1 MDLLSKV
8 LSLGNNIKSYSK
20 KKGTQL
26 KENLLEFSRAPAP
39 PKLQKAAA
47 FMQRNDPLALLR
59 NAPKLDQA
67 KKISFKKNPLL
78 RTGAEIGQLIANTP
92 SEIFRSAGKAF
103 TMARDTPIRSKSD
116 ALKLAGAT
124 GELATNMAG
133 LVLGGGAVKKAA
145 TTAFQKGGQVLSRNI
160 IKEGAKT
167 GAKQGLIYGSA
178 YGASEGAQEGD
189 NVSEQARNII
199 KRALQGGGTGLV
211 FGAGLGAGT
220 SAAGLATKMGVNEVK
235 NIVDDI
241 KRLRNPYSK
250 KIVSAEDF
258 ILRDGEK
265 VPMSRNAVSREAV
278 TVTRGASRKQDDR
291 YGGRSVKEIF
301 VDTIKEPFEPK
312 SGTGKFIMNPKMGLS
327 IEDISKEAKKYK
339 TYAAFE
345 KAFNIKYRDD
355 WSGSKSP
362 KADEMRKF
370 LKGVYFHGTSS
381 EKEIKKGGFKKGE
394 YWNGGAYFADTPER
408 AIDYK
413 KQNRGSGSGSAVF
426 ATEMKGAKLKEIPY
440 SEFRAINK
448 GDYDMEDVV
457 ASLKR
462 QGYDGVKT
470 NEIGETLLWNT
481 EKASGSRTL
490 KEIFQ
495 DSRDFE
501 PKSEV
506 GKFLKNPKMGLS
518 VEDVTKGK
526 GKVFEGTV
534 YRGEVDG
541 EGNGNLGNFF
551 SAEKDRAQFYVDFKN
566 KKLGT
571 QGGKVIEENV
581 RLENPLRLP
590 EENLEAFEGM
600 QKQIPALKKILK
612 TMYADED
619 GTKTDE
625 SIVAGEKLIQ
635 AWAKKNGHDGVI
647 FGDGAIVIP
656 FNRTAKKV
664 AEEGAEAVVTKP
676 KTAQEV
682 MGEAVAP
689 KTDESPALGQIF
701 KKTDPPKV
709 MTTADLPEDGQ
720 KLRGFQTTV
729 KDTLGT
735 PPEVAFGVD
744 KSKAAF
750 YDPLSNKEV
759 VDRLMP
765 IVTDN
770 EGEALRLARTG
781 DSTEGNAAAML
792 MIDKFLKNER
802 FEEARQLI
810 EEVSPRFTDQGQK
823 VQILSLYGRL
833 TPTGAIKFAQRVV
846 DEANKKLSKGKQI
859 YLTQDNIGE
868 ISKLAE
874 GIKGLQEGTRE
885 YAVAVAKMMDSIAS
899 VVPPSLGQKL
909 ATIQTMAQLLNP
921 KTAIRNILGNGL
933 FAALEQVSDVV
944 GAGLDKAVAT
954 KTGQRSVVL
963 PDLKV
968 QLQGGKE
975 GFKMGL
981 EDAILGIDTGNMGTQ
996 FDIPNKTFRDGFLGE
1011 LEKALNIELRAT
1023 DRGFYTAAFKGSL
1036 DNQMRA
1042 AGVDAPKPEMLERAH
1057 YEAMYRTFQDD
1068 SVLAK
1073 FLSGTKK
1080 VLNAGKEF
1088 GLGDFVLKYPKT
1100 PGNLVSRGIDYSP
1113 AGFLKALLTATKPMM
1128 GRGDFDQRLMVQELS
1143 RALVGSGIIASSYV
1157 LAKLGIMTASPEKDY
1172 EIAATQRTEG
1182 QSPFTINLSGLKRYV
1197 LSGFNENA
1205 AKPIEGDIIS
1215 NYDWLQPTAI
1225 GISMGAN
1232 AALNPKAN
1240 KKDLITGQINT
1251 ALQSLQSSV
1260 DTVTQQ
1266 PVVKGIADFAYDY
1279 AKPGGGLIPA
1289 LTGIATNAPASFI
1302 PSLLN
1307 QVGQLFDNTSRNSYD
1322 PNALMEAGNKVMAKI
1337 PGVRNTLEPRV
1348 DVWGD
1353 EQQMYKLGGNNV
1365 LNVFLNPAFM
1375 SRYVDKPEAGLV
1387 LDIFNRS
1394 GETQQAPRMVDKK
1407 LKINGETLE
1416 LEAEQVTEY
1425 QTFVGEKTKEAF
1437 ARLAEDKGFGL
1448 LSDEEKAKR
1457 MGNIL
1462 SDINTA
1468 AKVELFGQDAKKI
1481 SKGAKEILLGT
1492 GGDNEPLTG
1501 VPDDVAKSIYL
1512 YDLEKYT
1519 KANDQTGI
1527 KKFTFEKDKA
1537 SVARQIFDGAT
1548 KYEDI
1553 PEEEKASIYEAM
1565 GLKAED
1571 VEYDAIAYQPDDA
1584 KGQYLIEQ
1592 MQSAD
1597 LDHASVLQALAG
1609 GRVESIGG
1617 RMLASDGVLDDL
1629 YHAGIIT
1636 DAEKKSLKKLKL
1648 GRDGQLKSSVGSG
1661 GGSGK
1666 KKSSAALNSLI
1677 KEIMAGPDVPKTKT
1691 ASAKSQ
1697 AVKPIKL
1704 AKSTVNTDIQSVS
1717 EREIVAPSAQ
1727 DIIRRASV
1735 PSTGSNVAEA
1745 RRLVES
1751 VRGGGSTARTP
1762 VKLSQSFFRGGR

>member
-1 MDLLSKV
+1 MDLLSKA

-39 PKLQKAAA
+39 PKLQKAAV

-59 NAPKLDQA
+59 NAPKIDQA

-78 RTGAEIGQLIANTP
+78 RTGAEIGQLLVNTP
-92 SEIFRSAGKAF
+92 SEIARSAGKAF

-145 TTAFQKGGQVLSRNI
+145 TTAFQQGGKVLARNV

-220 SAAGLATKMGVNEVK
+220 SAAGLATKN
-235 NIVDDI
+235 
-241 KRLRNPYSK
+241 
-250 KIVSAEDF
+250 
-258 ILRDGEK
+258 
-265 VPMSRNAVSREAV
+265 
-278 TVTRGASRKQDDR
+278 
-291 YGGRSVKEIF
+291 GGRSIKEIF
-301 VDTIKEPFEPK
+301 VD
-312 SGTGKFIMNPKMGLS
+312 MNPKMGLS
-327 IEDISKEAKKYK
+327 IEDITKRKGGTE
-339 TYAAFE
+339 E
-345 KAFNIKYRDD
+345 KMVTIYRGQNEPEFSLDT
-355 WSGSKSP
+355 KR
-362 KADEMRKF
+362 RKVHDM
-370 LKGVYFHGTSS
+370 KGTS
-381 EKEIKKGGFKKGE
+381 F
-394 YWNGGAYFADTPER
+394 
-408 AIDYK
+408 
-413 KQNRGSGSGSAVF
+413 
-426 ATEMKGAKLKEIPY
+426 
-440 SEFRAINK
+440 
-448 GDYDMEDVV
+448 
-457 ASLKR
+457 
-462 QGYDGVKT
+462 
-470 NEIGETLLWNT
+470 
-481 EKASGSRTL
+481 SRT
-490 KEIFQ
+490 KEQ
-495 DSRDFE
+495 AE
-501 PKSEV
+501 PYTLS
-506 GKFLKNPKMGLS
+506 GRGKNP
-518 VEDVTKGK
+518 TI
-526 GKVFEGTV
+526 
-534 YRGEVDG
+534 
-541 EGNGNLGNFF
+541 
-551 SAEKDRAQFYVDFKN
+551 
-566 KKLGT
+566 
-571 QGGKVIEENV
+571 IEASI
-581 RLENPLRLP
+581 P
-590 EENLEAFEGM
+590 ES
-600 QKQIPALKKILK
+600 KILK
-612 TMYADED
+612 FED
-619 GTKTDE
+619 LPEVEKNYVKKE
-625 SIVAGEKLIQ
+625 VAGMTDDDIVEGSLVENVMDRMVPYAKIMGKEAIDMKTFFRGLVDEVRVLDDSKAFKL
-635 AWAKKNGHDGVI
+635 K
-647 FGDGAIVIP
+647 
-656 FNRTAKKV
+656 
-664 AEEGAEAVVTKP
+664 GAEAVQTKP

-885 YAVAVAKMMDSIAS
+885 YAVAVAKMMDSIAA

-996 FDIPNKTFRDGFLGE
+996 FDIPNKTFRDGFLGQ

-1073 FLSGTKK
+1073 LLSGAKNG
-1080 VLNAGKEF
+1080 LNLGKEF

-1113 AGFLKALLTATKPMM
+1113 LGFAKALLTVTKPMM

-1143 RALVGSGIIASSYV
+1143 RALVGSGIIASSFV
-1157 LAKLGIMTASPEKDY
+1157 LAKLGIMTASPEKDF
-1172 EIAATQRTEG
+1172 EIGATQRTAG

-1240 KKDLITGQINT
+1240 KKDLITGQLNT
-1251 ALQSLQSSV
+1251 ALASMQSSV
-1260 DTVTQQ
+1260 DTITQQ

-1279 AKPGGGLIPA
+1279 AKPGGGIIPA
-1289 LTGIATNAPASFI
+1289 LTGVATNAPASFI

-1425 QTFVGEKTKEAF
+1425 QTFVGKETKEAF

-1519 KANDQTGI
+1519 KANEQTGI

-1537 SVARQIFDGAT
+1537 SVARQIFDGDT

-1553 PEEEKASIYEAM
+1553 PEEQKGAIYEAM

-1592 MQSAD
+1592 MQSAN

-1648 GRDGQLKSSVGSG
+1648 GRDGQLVSKAGSG
-1661 GGSGK
+1661 SGSGK

-1691 ASAKSQ
+1691 ASVKSQ

-1735 PSTGSNVAEA
+1735 PTTTSNVAEA
-1745 RRLVES
+1745 RRVVES

>member
-1 MDLLSKV
+1 MDLLSKA
-8 LSLGNNIKSYSK
+8 LSLGNNIKSYAK
-20 KKGTQL
+20 KKGDKL
-26 KENLLEFSRAPAP
+26 KLALNAPAP
-39 PKLQKAAA
+39 QWMQKVDQNLREFSKAAE
-47 FMQRNDPLALLR
+47 NT
-59 NAPKLDQA
+59 PKF
-67 KKISFKKNPLL
+67 SFAEKAKNPVARVALSIPQTFL
-78 RTGAEIGQLIANTP
+78 NIPSSFARGA
-92 SEIFRSAGKAF
+92 F
-103 TMARDTPIRSKSD
+103 SD
-116 ALKLAGAT
+116 YGVKPTASHL
-124 GELATNMAG
+124 
-133 LVLGGGAVKKAA
+133 VKKAGQAA
-145 TTAFQKGGQVLSRNI
+145 TVGLDIGSLFGGGKVAKEVATKAFQQGGKILSRNI
-160 IKEGAKT
+160 IKQGAKT
-167 GAKQGLIYGSA
+167 GAKQGLAYGTA
-178 YGASEGAQEGD
+178 YGAAEGAQEGD
-189 NVSEQARNII
+189 NVSEQAKNII
-199 KRALQGGGTGLV
+199 KRALQGGATGLV
-211 FGAGLGAGT
+211 FGAGLGGT
-220 SAAGLATKMGVNEVK
+220 VSAAGLATKAGVNEVK

-265 VPMSRNAVSREAV
+265 VPMSKNAVSREKM
-278 TVTRGASRKQDDR
+278 TVTRGANSKEHDR

-312 SGTGKFIMNPKMGLS
+312 SGTGKFLM
-327 IEDISKEAKKYK
+327 
-339 TYAAFE
+339 
-345 KAFNIKYRDD
+345 
-355 WSGSKSP
+355 
-362 KADEMRKF
+362 
-370 LKGVYFHGTSS
+370 
-381 EKEIKKGGFKKGE
+381 
-394 YWNGGAYFADTPER
+394 
-408 AIDYK
+408 
-413 KQNRGSGSGSAVF
+413 
-426 ATEMKGAKLKEIPY
+426 
-440 SEFRAINK
+440 
-448 GDYDMEDVV
+448 
-457 ASLKR
+457 
-462 QGYDGVKT
+462 
-470 NEIGETLLWNT
+470 
-481 EKASGSRTL
+481 
-490 KEIFQ
+490 
-495 DSRDFE
+495 
-501 PKSEV
+501 
-506 GKFLKNPKMGLS
+506 NPKMGLS

-526 GKVFEGTV
+526 GKAFEGTV
-534 YRGEVDG
+534 YRGEV
-541 EGNGNLGNFF
+541 EGGANRNIGNFF
-551 SAEKDRAQFYVDFKN
+551 SKEKDRAQFYVDFKN

-571 QGGKVIEENV
+571 QGGRVVEENV
-581 RLENPLRLP
+581 RLENPLRVP
-590 EENLEAFEGM
+590 EDHLDAFEGM
-600 QKQIPALKKILK
+600 QKEIPALKKVLK

-619 GTKTDE
+619 GTKTDDA
-625 SIVAGEKLIQ
+625 IVAGERLMQ
-635 AWAKKNGHDGVI
+635 DWAKKNGHDGIV
-647 FGDGAIVIP
+647 FGDGAIVITLK
-656 FNRTAKKV
+656 NSAKKAV
-664 AEEGAEAVVTKP
+664 QEGAEAVQTKP

-689 KTDESPALGQIF
+689 KKAESPALGQIF
-701 KKTDPPKV
+701 KESEPPKV
-709 MTTADLPEDGQ
+709 MTKEDLPEQGQ

-729 KDTLGT
+729 QETLGT

-759 VDRLMP
+759 VDKLMP
-765 IVTDN
+765 LVTGN
-770 EGEALRLARTG
+770 ESEALKLARTG

-792 MIDKFLKNER
+792 MIDKFLKSER

-810 EEVSPRFTDQGQK
+810 EEVSPRFTEQGQK

-846 DEANKKLSKGKQI
+846 DEANKKLSKGKQL
-859 YLTQDNIGE
+859 YLTQENIGE
-868 ISKLAE
+868 ISQLADN
-874 GIKGLQEGTRE
+874 IKGLQEGTRE
-885 YAVAVAKMMDSIAS
+885 YAVAVAKMMDSIAA

-933 FAALEQVSDVV
+933 FAALENVSDVV
-944 GAGLDKAVAT
+944 GAGVDKLVAG
-954 KTGQRSVVL
+954 KTGKRSVVL

-996 FDIPNKTFRDGFLGE
+996 FDIPNKTFRDGFLGQ

-1023 DRGFYTAAFKGSL
+1023 DRGFYTAAFRGSL

-1042 AGVDAPKPEMLERAH
+1042 DGVTTPKPEMLERAH

-1113 AGFLKALLTATKPMM
+1113 VGFAKALLTATKPMM
-1128 GRGDFDQRLMVQELS
+1128 GRGDFDQRLVVQELS

-1157 LAKLGIMTASPEKDY
+1157 LAKLGIMTASPEKDF

-1182 QSPFTINLSGLKRYV
+1182 QSPFTINLSALKRFV
-1197 LSGFNENA
+1197 LSGFNADA
-1205 AKPIEGDIIS
+1205 AKPMEGDIIS

-1260 DTVTQQ
+1260 DTITQQ

-1289 LTGIATNAPASFI
+1289 LTGVASSAPASFI

-1307 QVGQLFDNTSRNSYD
+1307 QVGQLFDNTSRNPYD
-1322 PNALMEAGNKVMAKI
+1322 PSALQEAGNKVMARI
-1337 PGVRNTLEPRV
+1337 PGLRNTLEPRV
-1348 DVWGD
+1348 DVWGN
-1353 EQQMYKLGGNNV
+1353 EQQMYKLGGNSV
-1365 LNVFLNPAFM
+1365 FNVFLNPSFM

-1407 LKINGETLE
+1407 IKVNGETLE
-1416 LEAEQVTEY
+1416 LEAEQVTAY
-1425 QTFVGEKTKEAF
+1425 QTFVGQKTQEAF
-1437 ARLAEDKGFGL
+1437 SRLAEDKGFQL

-1468 AKVELFGQDAKKI
+1468 AKVELFGQDPKKI
-1481 SKGAKEILLGT
+1481 SKGAKEILLGSND
-1492 GGDNEPLTG
+1492 GGDAMTG
-1501 VPDDVAKSIYL
+1501 VPEDVAKSIYL

-1527 KKFTFEKDKA
+1527 KKYTFDKDKA
-1537 SVARQIFDGAT
+1537 AVARQIYDGAS

-1553 PEEEKASIYEAM
+1553 PEGEKAAIYEAM

-1584 KGQYLIEQ
+1584 KGQYLIDQ
-1592 MQSAD
+1592 MQEAN

-1648 GRDGQLKSSVGSG
+1648 GRDGQLISKASTG

-1677 KEIMAGPDVPKTKT
+1677 KEIMQGADLPKSKKVV
-1691 ASAKSQ
+1691 AAKP
-1697 AVKPIKL
+1697 VKPIKL
-1704 AKSTVNTDIQSVS
+1704 QQSTVNPEIQSIDS
-1717 EREIVAPSAQ
+1717 EDIVAPSAQ
-1727 DIIRRASV
+1727 DIIRKASV
-1735 PSTGSNVAEA
+1735 PNYTSNVAEA

>member
-1 MDLLSKV
+1 MDLLSKA
-8 LSLGNNIKSYSK
+8 LSLGNNIKSYAK
-20 KKGTQL
+20 KKGDKIKL
-26 KENLLEFSRAPAP
+26 ALNAPAP
-39 PKLQKAAA
+39 QWMQKVDQNLREFSKAAE
-47 FMQRNDPLALLR
+47 NT
-59 NAPKLDQA
+59 PKF
-67 KKISFKKNPLL
+67 SFAEKAKNPVARVALSIPQTFL
-78 RTGAEIGQLIANTP
+78 NIPSSFARGA
-92 SEIFRSAGKAF
+92 F
-103 TMARDTPIRSKSD
+103 SD
-116 ALKLAGAT
+116 YGVKPTASHL
-124 GELATNMAG
+124 
-133 LVLGGGAVKKAA
+133 VKKAGQAANVGLDIGSLFGGGKVAKEVA
-145 TTAFQKGGQVLSRNI
+145 TKAFQQGGKILAGNI
-160 IKEGAKT
+160 IKQGAKT
-167 GAKQGLIYGSA
+167 GAKQGLA
-178 YGASEGAQEGD
+178 YGAAYGATEGAQEGD
-189 NVSEQARNII
+189 NLSEQAKNIV

-220 SAAGLATKMGVNEVK
+220 SAAGLATKLSVNEVK

-250 KIVSAEDF
+250 KIVSAEDY

-265 VPMSRNAVSREAV
+265 VPMSKNAVSREKM
-278 TVTRGASRKQDDR
+278 TVTRGANSKEYDK

-312 SGTGKFIMNPKMGLS
+312 SGTGKFLM
-327 IEDISKEAKKYK
+327 
-339 TYAAFE
+339 
-345 KAFNIKYRDD
+345 
-355 WSGSKSP
+355 
-362 KADEMRKF
+362 
-370 LKGVYFHGTSS
+370 
-381 EKEIKKGGFKKGE
+381 
-394 YWNGGAYFADTPER
+394 
-408 AIDYK
+408 
-413 KQNRGSGSGSAVF
+413 
-426 ATEMKGAKLKEIPY
+426 
-440 SEFRAINK
+440 
-448 GDYDMEDVV
+448 
-457 ASLKR
+457 
-462 QGYDGVKT
+462 
-470 NEIGETLLWNT
+470 
-481 EKASGSRTL
+481 
-490 KEIFQ
+490 
-495 DSRDFE
+495 
-501 PKSEV
+501 
-506 GKFLKNPKMGLS
+506 NPKMGLS
-518 VEDVTKGK
+518 VEDVTKK
-526 GKVFEGTV
+526 PEYK
-534 YRGEVDG
+534 
-541 EGNGNLGNFF
+541 
-551 SAEKDRAQFYVDFKN
+551 A
-566 KKLGT
+566 
-571 QGGKVIEENV
+571 IE
-581 RLENPLRLP
+581 
-590 EENLEAFEGM
+590 
-600 QKQIPALKKILK
+600 KQIETAQK
-612 TMYADED
+612 
-619 GTKTDE
+619 
-625 SIVAGEKLIQ
+625 
-635 AWAKKNGHDGVI
+635 
-647 FGDGAIVIP
+647 AIE
-656 FNRTAKKV
+656 TQKKV
-664 AEEGAEAVVTKP
+664 TKPEFQQDMIIFKDEKGTPRVVPRDSFESKKQGEILATVKKDGSVVMEPEKPLPASLPDAPETKP

-689 KTDESPALGQIF
+689 KKAESPALEQIF
-701 KKTDPPKV
+701 KESEPPKV
-709 MTTADLPEDGQ
+709 MTKADLPEQGQ

-729 KDTLGT
+729 QETLGT

-759 VDRLMP
+759 VDKLMP
-765 IVTDN
+765 LVTGN
-770 EGEALRLARTG
+770 ESEALKLARTG

-810 EEVSPRFTDQGQK
+810 EEVSPRFTEQGQK

-846 DEANKKLSKGKQI
+846 DEANKKLPKGKQI
-859 YLTQDNIGE
+859 YLTQNNIGE
-868 ISKLAE
+868 ISQLADN
-874 GIKGLQEGTRE
+874 IKGLQEGTRE
-885 YAVAVAKMMDSIAS
+885 YAVAVAKMMDSIAA

-933 FAALEQVSDVV
+933 FAALENVSDVV
-944 GAGLDKAVAT
+944 GAGVDKLVAG
-954 KTGQRSVVL
+954 KTGKRSVVL

-996 FDIPNKTFRDGFLGE
+996 FDIPSKTFRDGFLGQ

-1023 DRGFYTAAFKGSL
+1023 DRGFYTAAFRGSL

-1042 AGVDAPKPEMLERAH
+1042 EGVTTPKPEMLERAH

-1113 AGFLKALLTATKPMM
+1113 VGFAKALLTATKPMM
-1128 GRGDFDQRLMVQELS
+1128 GRGDFDQRLVVQELS

-1157 LAKLGIMTASPEKDY
+1157 LAKLGIMTASPEKDF

-1182 QSPFTINLSGLKRYV
+1182 QSPFTINLSALKRFV
-1197 LSGFNENA
+1197 LSGFNADA
-1205 AKPIEGDIIS
+1205 AKPVEGDIIS

-1260 DTVTQQ
+1260 DTITQQ

-1289 LTGIATNAPASFI
+1289 LTGVATNAPASFI

-1322 PNALMEAGNKVMAKI
+1322 PNALIEAGNKVMAKI

-1365 LNVFLNPAFM
+1365 FNVFLNPAFM

-1416 LEAEQVTEY
+1416 LSAEQVTEY
-1425 QTFVGEKTKEAF
+1425 QTFVGSKTKEAF
-1437 ARLAEDKGFGL
+1437 SRLAEDKGFQL

-1519 KANDQTGI
+1519 KPNDQTGI

-1537 SVARQIFDGAT
+1537 AVARQIFDGDT

-1553 PEEEKASIYEAM
+1553 PEEQKAAIYEAM

-1592 MQSAD
+1592 MQAAN

-1648 GRDGQLKSSVGSG
+1648 GRDGQLVSKAGSG
-1661 GGSGK
+1661 SGSGK

-1677 KEIMAGPDVPKTKT
+1677 KEIMQGADVPKSKKT
-1691 ASAKSQ
+1691 ATA
-1697 AVKPIKL
+1697 APAKPIKL
-1704 AKSTVNTDIQSVS
+1704 PKSTVNPDIQSVDS
-1717 EREIVAPSAQ
+1717 EDIVAPSAQ
-1727 DIIRRASV
+1727 DIIRKASV
-1735 PSTGSNVAEA
+1735 PNYTSNVAEA

>member
-1 MDLLSKV
+1 MDLLSKA
-8 LSLGNNIKSYSK
+8 LSLGNNIKSYAK
-20 KKGTQL
+20 KKGDKL
-26 KENLLEFSRAPAP
+26 KLALNAPAP
-39 PKLQKAAA
+39 QWMQKADQNLREFSKAA
-47 FMQRNDPLALLR
+47 ENT
-59 NAPKLDQA
+59 PKF
-67 KKISFKKNPLL
+67 SFAEKAKNPVSRFALS
-78 RTGAEIGQLIANTP
+78 IPQSIANIPSNFARGAFSDYGAKATP
-92 SEIFRSAGKAF
+92 SF
-103 TMARDTPIRSKSD
+103 
-116 ALKLAGAT
+116 L
-124 GELATNMAG
+124 
-133 LVLGGGAVKKAA
+133 VKKAGQAASVGLDIGSLFGGGKVAKEVA
-145 TTAFQKGGQVLSRNI
+145 TKAFQQGGKILARNV
-160 IKEGAKT
+160 IKQGAKT
-167 GAKQGLIYGSA
+167 GAKQGVA
-178 YGASEGAQEGD
+178 YGAAYGAAEGAQEGD
-189 NVSEQARNII
+189 NVSEQAKNII
-199 KRALQGGGTGLV
+199 KRALQGSASGLV

-220 SAAGLATKMGVNEVK
+220 SAAGLATKAGVIESK
-235 NIVDDI
+235 NLVDDAR
-241 KRLRNPYSK
+241 RLINPYSK
-250 KIVSAEDF
+250 KIVSADDF

-265 VPMSRNAVSREAV
+265 VPMSKNAVSREV
-278 TVTRGASRKQDDR
+278 MKVLKGASRSDLDKYGDR
-291 YGGRSVKEIF
+291 SMKEIF
-301 VDTIKEPFEPK
+301 VDTIKEPFVPK
-312 SGTGKFIMNPKMGLS
+312 SFTGKGIQS
-327 IEDISKEAKKYK
+327 
-339 TYAAFE
+339 
-345 KAFNIKYRDD
+345 
-355 WSGSKSP
+355 
-362 KADEMRKF
+362 
-370 LKGVYFHGTSS
+370 LKGKGGLNLKTVGGGKPGYSDHLLQEDRLFHGT
-381 EKEIKKGGFKKGE
+381 ENEIKDGIIRMKK
-394 YWNGGAYFADTPER
+394 P
-408 AIDYK
+408 
-413 KQNRGSGSGSAVF
+413 V
-426 ATEMKGAKLKEIPY
+426 
-440 SEFRAINK
+440 
-448 GDYDMEDVV
+448 
-457 ASLKR
+457 
-462 QGYDGVKT
+462 
-470 NEIGETLLWNT
+470 
-481 EKASGSRTL
+481 
-490 KEIFQ
+490 
-495 DSRDFE
+495 
-501 PKSEV
+501 
-506 GKFLKNPKMGLS
+506 
-518 VEDVTKGK
+518 
-526 GKVFEGTV
+526 
-534 YRGEVDG
+534 
-541 EGNGNLGNFF
+541 
-551 SAEKDRAQFYVDFKN
+551 
-566 KKLGT
+566 
-571 QGGKVIEENV
+571 
-581 RLENPLRLP
+581 
-590 EENLEAFEGM
+590 
-600 QKQIPALKKILK
+600 PALEMTAGIKIQPSVSLSETDVMPRKYAGEKGNVYDVYASPKKILDLTVDSEDAK
-612 TMYADED
+612 GYHAVNDKGREKDYGVDFVTTED
-619 GTKTDE
+619 GYKYLKSKGYDAIKIKPRNE
-625 SIVAGEKLIQ
+625 IDGDAEVRLFEDVPINAG
-635 AWAKKNGHDGVI
+635 
-647 FGDGAIVIP
+647 
-656 FNRTAKKV
+656 KKV
-664 AEEGAEAVVTKP
+664 TDEGAEAVDTKP

-682 MGEAVAP
+682 MGDAAAP
-689 KTDESPALGQIF
+689 KTAESPALGQIF
-701 KKTDPPKV
+701 KKKDHPKV
-709 MTTADLPEDGQ
+709 MTTADLPDDGQ

-729 KDTLGT
+729 KETLGT

-759 VDRLMP
+759 VDKLMP

-944 GAGLDKAVAT
+944 GAGVDKAVAT

-996 FDIPNKTFRDGFLGE
+996 FDIPNKTFRDGFLGT

-1080 VLNAGKEF
+1080 VLNLGKEF
-1088 GLGDFVLKYPKT
+1088 GLGDFIIKYPKT

-1113 AGFLKALLTATKPMM
+1113 LGFAKALLTVTKPMM

-1143 RALVGSGIIASSYV
+1143 RALVGSGIIASSFV
-1157 LAKLGIMTASPEKDY
+1157 LAKLGIMTASPEKDF
-1172 EIAATQRTEG
+1172 EIGATQRTAG

-1205 AKPIEGDIIS
+1205 VKPLEGDIIS

-1240 KKDLITGQINT
+1240 KKDLITGQLNT
-1251 ALQSLQSSV
+1251 ALASMQSSV
-1260 DTVTQQ
+1260 DTITQQ

-1279 AKPGGGLIPA
+1279 AKPGGGIIPA
-1289 LTGIATNAPASFI
+1289 LTGVATSAPSSFI

-1307 QVGQLFDNTSRNSYD
+1307 QVGQLFDNTSRNPYD
-1322 PNALMEAGNKVMAKI
+1322 PSALKEAGNKVMARI
-1337 PGVRNTLEPRV
+1337 PGLRNTLEPRV

-1365 LNVFLNPAFM
+1365 FNVFLNPAFM

-1416 LEAEQVTEY
+1416 LEAGQVTDY

-1437 ARLAEDKGFGL
+1437 SRLAEDKGFGL

-1468 AKVELFGQDAKKI
+1468 AKVELFGQDPKKI

-1492 GGDNEPLTG
+1492 SAGGGALTG

-1519 KANDQTGI
+1519 RANDQTGI
-1527 KKFTFEKDKA
+1527 KKFTFDKDKA
-1537 SVARQIFDGAT
+1537 AVARQIYDGAS

-1553 PEEEKASIYEAM
+1553 PEEEKAAIYQAM

-1592 MQSAD
+1592 MQSAN

-1648 GRDGQLKSSVGSG
+1648 GRDGQLVSKAGSG
-1661 GGSGK
+1661 SGSGK

-1691 ASAKSQ
+1691 ASEKSQ

>member
-133 LVLGGGAVKKAA
+133 LVLGGGAVKKVA
-145 TTAFQKGGQVLSRNI
+145 TSAFQQGGKVLARNV

-167 GAKQGLIYGSA
+167 GAKQGLAYGAA

-278 TVTRGASRKQDDR
+278 TVTRGANRKQDDR

-301 VDTIKEPFEPK
+301 VDTIKEPFKPK
-312 SGTGKFIMNPKMGLS
+312 SGTGKFLM
-327 IEDISKEAKKYK
+327 
-339 TYAAFE
+339 
-345 KAFNIKYRDD
+345 
-355 WSGSKSP
+355 
-362 KADEMRKF
+362 
-370 LKGVYFHGTSS
+370 
-381 EKEIKKGGFKKGE
+381 
-394 YWNGGAYFADTPER
+394 
-408 AIDYK
+408 
-413 KQNRGSGSGSAVF
+413 
-426 ATEMKGAKLKEIPY
+426 
-440 SEFRAINK
+440 
-448 GDYDMEDVV
+448 
-457 ASLKR
+457 
-462 QGYDGVKT
+462 
-470 NEIGETLLWNT
+470 
-481 EKASGSRTL
+481 
-490 KEIFQ
+490 
-495 DSRDFE
+495 
-501 PKSEV
+501 
-506 GKFLKNPKMGLS
+506 NPKMGLS
-518 VEDVTKGK
+518 VEDVTKKPGYKAIEKQIETAQKAIETQNKVTKPEFQQDMIIFKDEK
-526 GKVFEGTV
+526 GTPRVVLRDSFETNKK
-534 YRGEVDG
+534 GEVLATVKKDG
-541 EGNGNLGNFF
+541 
-551 SAEKDRAQFYVDFKN
+551 SVVMAAEK
-566 KKLGT
+566 
-571 QGGKVIEENV
+571 E
-581 RLENPLRLP
+581 LP
-590 EENLEAFEGM
+590 ASLPDAPE
-600 QKQIPALKKILK
+600 
-612 TMYADED
+612 
-619 GTKTDE
+619 
-625 SIVAGEKLIQ
+625 
-635 AWAKKNGHDGVI
+635 
-647 FGDGAIVIP
+647 
-656 FNRTAKKV
+656 
-664 AEEGAEAVVTKP
+664 TKP

-689 KTDESPALGQIF
+689 KTAESPALGQIF

-709 MTTADLPEDGQ
+709 MTTADLPDDGQ

-759 VDRLMP
+759 VDKLMP

-944 GAGLDKAVAT
+944 GAGVDKAVAT

-996 FDIPNKTFRDGFLGE
+996 FDIPNKTFRDGFLGT

-1080 VLNAGKEF
+1080 VLNARKEF

-1172 EIAATQRTEG
+1172 EIASTQRTEG

-1205 AKPIEGDIIS
+1205 AKPLEGDIIS

-1307 QVGQLFDNTSRNSYD
+1307 QVGQLFDNTSRNPYD
-1322 PNALMEAGNKVMAKI
+1322 PSALQEAGNKVMARI
-1337 PGVRNTLEPRV
+1337 PGLRNTLEPRV

-1492 GGDNEPLTG
+1492 NAGGGELTG

-1592 MQSAD
+1592 MQSAN

-1648 GRDGQLKSSVGSG
+1648 GRDGQLVSKAGSG
-1661 GGSGK
+1661 SGSGN

-1735 PSTGSNVAEA
+1735 PTTTSNVAEA
-1745 RRLVES
+1745 RRVVES